1 MLGTD
6 LVLFLALQ
14 ARLASLSVAML
25 TCCLLVGM
33 VASLVEVFR
42 GCSSV
47 DCVVRGFLPVACA
60 WFSGLSG
67 LLGSCF
73 GAFCLVQVQAVAA
86 LAGLLFCS
94 SCACLVSSGTAAS
107 RMLTVVLAL
116 GGCVDVRLWV
126 FFLLGFHLAAC
137 FPDGWLVRR
146 LGSLPP
152 IFSLTFSFGVVIAP
166 WFLVGVLQRFFPPGG
181 SSCSLLRLACL
192 RSGGGKL
199 GWQSLAGP
207 YVLRDVYLVPVRFS
221 PLLILRYTGSFR
233 RPRCACL
240 WISGLSASA
249 CSHACGRFREIALG
263 PGAGFPFVSLPG
275 GRVV

>member
-1 MLGTD
+1 MLGND

-14 ARLASLSVAML
+14 ARLASLSLAVL
-25 TCCLLVGM
+25 PCCLLVGM

-73 GAFCLVQVQAVAA
+73 WSFLPHSSSGCGCF
-86 LAGLLFCS
+86 AGLLFCS

-116 GGCVDVRLWV
+116 GGLSGCSPLGVLPPRFPPCCLLPLWV
-126 FFLLGFHLAAC
+126 VSTAAWELA
-137 FPDGWLVRR
+137 
-146 LGSLPP
+146 SH
-152 IFSLTFSFGVVIAP
+152 
-166 WFLVGVLQRFFPPGG
+166 FFPLPFPLESLSLHGSWSG
-181 SSCSLLRLACL
+181 FCRGSPLRVVSSCSFLRVACL
-192 RSGGGKL
+192 RSGGGGL

-207 YVLRDVYLVPVRFS
+207 YILRDVYLVPVRIS
-221 PLLILRYTGSFR
+221 PLLLLRYTGSFR
-233 RPRCACL
+233 RSRCACL
-240 WISGLSASA
+240 GL
-249 CSHACGRFREIALG
+249 R
-263 PGAGFPFVSLPG
+263 PFGKCV
-275 GRVV
+275 